1 VVLRDCSHRN
11 TGNNSRLIKGR
22 RDGKAATMNYV
33 FTFFVLGGIIVA
45 AVNGRIDVVTTAA
58 MTSAGS
64 AVQRAITLI
73 GIVSLWLGIARV
85 AEKSGLID
93 ILSRSIAP
101 LFRWLFP
108 TIPKGHPALGCI
120 LMNLSANMLGFGNA
134 ATPFGLK
141 AMQELQKLNHD
152 PDTASEAMCTFL
164 AINTSS
170 VTLIPATLIALRA
183 SAGSKN
189 PPEIMG
195 AVLFATTCSTLSAIF
210 GDMVIRAFYR
220 KGR

>member
-1 VVLRDCSHRN
+1 
-11 TGNNSRLIKGR
+11 
-22 RDGKAATMNYV
+22 MNYV
-33 FTFFVLGGIIVA
+33 FSFFILGGIIVA
-45 AVNGRIDVVTTAA
+45 AFTGKIDIITTAA
-58 MTSAGS
+58 MTSAAS
-64 AVQRAITLI
+64 AVERAITLI

-93 ILSRSIAP
+93 ILSKAITP
-101 LFRWLFP
+101 LFSWLFP
-108 TIPKGHPALGCI
+108 SIPRGHPALGMI

-141 AMQELQKLNHD
+141 AMQELQKIND
-152 PDTASEAMCTFL
+152 NPNMASEAMCTFL

-170 VTLIPATLIALRA
+170 VTLVPATLIALRA

-189 PPEIMG
+189 PSEIMG
-195 AVLFATTCSTLSAIF
+195 AVLFATTCSTLMAIF
-210 GDMVIRAFYR
+210 GDIVIRTIIR

>member
-1 VVLRDCSHRN
+1 
-11 TGNNSRLIKGR
+11 
-22 RDGKAATMNYV
+22 MN
-33 FTFFVLGGIIVA
+33 FIFSLFILTGIIVA
-45 AVNGRIDVVTTAA
+45 AVNGKIDVITTAA
-58 MTSAGS
+58 MTSAGN

-73 GIVSLWLGIARV
+73 SIVSLWLGIARI
-85 AEKSGLID
+85 AEESGLID
-93 ILSRSIAP
+93 ILSRLIAP

-108 TIPKGHPALGCI
+108 SIPKGHPALGCI

-141 AMQELQKLNHD
+141 AMQELQRLND
-152 PDTASEAMCTFL
+152 KPDTATEAMCTFL

-170 VTLIPATLIALRA
+170 VTIVPATLIALRA

-189 PPEIMG
+189 PSEIMG
-195 AVLFATTCSTLSAIF
+195 AVLFATTCSTLAAIL
-210 GDMVIRAFYR
+210 GDIVIRNICR

>member
-1 VVLRDCSHRN
+1 
-11 TGNNSRLIKGR
+11 
-22 RDGKAATMNYV
+22 MNYV
-33 FTFFVLGGIIVA
+33 FSFFILGGIIVA
-45 AVNGRIDVVTTAA
+45 AFTGKIDIITTAA
-58 MTSAGS
+58 MTSAAS
-64 AVQRAITLI
+64 AVERAITLI

-93 ILSRSIAP
+93 ILSKAITP
-101 LFRWLFP
+101 LFSWLFP
-108 TIPKGHPALGCI
+108 SIPRGHPALGMI

-141 AMQELQKLNHD
+141 AMQELQKIND
-152 PDTASEAMCTFL
+152 NPNVASEAMCTFL

-170 VTLIPATLIALRA
+170 VTLVPATLIALRA

-189 PPEIMG
+189 PSEVMG
-195 AVLFATTCSTLSAIF
+195 AVLFATTCSTLMAIF
-210 GDMVIRAFYR
+210 GDIVIRAISR